1 MNRNGN
7 NKKKMNIGHRH
18 DNAFFVSNIVKSC
31 GDNDALYYNQFKV
44 IKSIC
49 DEATEQNC
57 H

>member
-31 GDNDALYYNQFKV
+31 GDNQFKV